1 MASSWK
7 NFSVETNKLEELL
20 AEHLR
25 ADQSRLDRIEVK
37 IDKLSETVV
46 SLARAEEKLV
56 GLEIAK
62 SELKTRLDDH
72 DEILETH
79 EKRLNDGSVT
89 LNTIGKF
96 FWIAVA
102 AGIAVILDLY
112 LR

>member
-7 NFSVETNKLEELL
+7 NFSVETNKVEELL

-25 ADQSRLDRIEVK
+25 ADQGRLDRIEVK

-56 GLEIAK
+56 GLEVSK
-62 SELKTRLDDH
+62 LELKSRLDEH
-72 DEILETH
+72 DDILETH
-79 EKRLNDGSVT
+79 EKRLNDGAVT
-89 LNTIGKF
+89 LNTIGKL

-102 AGIAVILDLY
+102 AGIAVALDLY